1 MINADFFRKSPEI
14 FERVFAAVV
23 AISGLAAAAVRSTSS
38 ILASDFTF
46 LAISCAILSFAS
58 YIIRSRNQKV
68 DSHSLPWVIMAI
80 AAVVTCIFLSVV
92 GFLLFTSRNE
102 EAEFFRIAPVAVLD
116 SDTNNNS
123 FGWYAVIDDNKSG
136 YDAVFLTLL
145 MQIKLINLQNFV
157 SRIDSLYTY
166 QSETESGPWI
176 KLCPVVLSNASITSM
191 DRDTTAVIGLLK
203 PLGDV
208 LDYVHPLSVC
218 PGTI

>member
-46 LAISCAILSFAS
+46 LAISCAILSFSS

-102 EAEFFRIAPVAVLD
+102 EAEFFRIAPVAVLG